1 MSAVEENL
9 QRREH
14 ESMSEE
20 RTQRQQ
26 RQDSPLQTE
35 RGGTQI
41 EDSVVQKI
49 AGIAAQEVDGVR
61 MGGGSTQAIG
71 GILSSVTGDRVGVG
85 NQSRGVSVETG
96 EIETAID
103 LTLTVEYGKSIPQ
116 IAEAV
121 RRNIIN
127 RVENLVG
134 LNVTEVNISV
144 NDVFFPEQEQQQE
157 QEQRQ
162 RELEQQRQAE
172 EEQRV
177 R

>member
-1 MSAVEENL
+1 
-9 QRREH
+9 
-14 ESMSEE
+14 MSEE
-20 RTQRQQ
+20 RTQQQRQQ
-26 RQDSPLQTE
+26 QDSPLQTE
-35 RGGTQI
+35 RGGTRI
-41 EDSVVQKI
+41 EDSVVSKI

-61 MGGGSTQAIG
+61 MGGGTSQAIG
-71 GILSSVTGDRVGVG
+71 GLLSSVTGSSGG
-85 NQSRGVSVETG
+85 SGGQSRGVSVEVG
-96 EIETAID
+96 EVEAAVD
-103 LTLTVEYGKSIPQ
+103 VTLTVAYGISIPQ

-134 LNVTEVNISV
+134 LRVTEVNITV

-157 QEQRQ
+157 QQQRQ
-162 RELEQQRQAE
+162 LEQQRQAE